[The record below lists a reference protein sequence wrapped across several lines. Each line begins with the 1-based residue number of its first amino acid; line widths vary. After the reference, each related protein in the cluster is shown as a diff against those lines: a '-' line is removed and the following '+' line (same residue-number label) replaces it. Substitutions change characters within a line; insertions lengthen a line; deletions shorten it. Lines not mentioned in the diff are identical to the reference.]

1 MKPVDPPTLRYAVGK
16 DSLGH
21 VLVATR
27 GHGLCALLLGD
38 DAKALRAALA
48 DAFPG
53 ATLIEDWPA
62 LAAQCR
68 CHRLHAGHS
77 ALARPVQHHHLR

>member
-16 DSLGH
+16 GSLGH

-53 ATLIEDWPA
+53 ATLIEATTLVSVLTEGQPA
-62 LAAQCR
+62 
-68 CHRLHAGHS
+68 
-77 ALARPVQHHHLR
+77 AL